1 MSAHSNNRAIR
12 ETPDTGTAPPEPS
25 VPPTDSII
33 IPDAVPA
40 VETTLYRDPQT
51 VIRIRPA
58 RATDELRLTMYRH
71 LTEETQHLTPE
82 VASNWRDEEFDSSPN
97 TVNALSEAAY
107 DRYVEAVEE
116 LTDRFGLSVVHPK
129 SGYGVCHRRHDS
141 LGKHGVVSFETRLG

>member
-33 IPDAVPA
+33 IPDAVP
-40 VETTLYRDPQT
+40 
-51 VIRIRPA
+51 
-58 RATDELRLTMYRH
+58 
-71 LTEETQHLTPE
+71 
-82 VASNWRDEEFDSSPN
+82 NWRDEEFDSSPN